1 MSTEMRK
8 IPQLLALALA
18 LGGTL
23 TLAACQKAGESAD
36 TASPTAAEQTPPP
49 AEPTP
54 SAPSDV
60 SGGSATT
67 PAADAANTAP
77 PTDAGAMPPAT
88 EPTAP
93 PATDADKAKTE
104 EPKPADEANKP
115 EENK

>member
-1 MSTEMRK
+1 MNTEMRK
-8 IPQLLALALA
+8 IPQLLALAVA

-23 TLAACQKAGESAD
+23 ALAACQPTSQSAD
-36 TASPTAAEQTPPP
+36 TTAEQQTPPP

-77 PTDAGAMPPAT
+77 PTDAGAMPPAS
-88 EPTAP
+88 EPTP
-93 PATDADKAKTE
+93 SPTDADKAASE
-104 EPKPADEANKP
+104 PPKPVDEAKP
-115 EENK
+115 EEEKK

>member
-8 IPQLLALALA
+8 FPQFLALAVA
-18 LGGTL
+18 LGGSL
-23 TLAACQKAGESAD
+23 ALAACQPTGQSAD
-36 TASPTAAEQTPPP
+36 TAASSGAEQTPPP

-60 SGGSATT
+60 SGGGTT
-67 PAADAANTAP
+67 APAADAANTAP
-77 PTDAGAMPPAT
+77 PTDAGAMPPAS

-93 PATDADKAKTE
+93 PASDADKAKTE
-104 EPKPADEANKP
+104 EPKPADQAKP